1 MYMSRVFDEK
11 DRQEVL
17 DFIISVTK
25 ECDKIIALCL
35 GGSGAQGF
43 TDEKSDLDFV
53 IALDSD
59 ASMLEV
65 MDYMKNIISSKYET
79 LYFSQSEA
87 AHLQCYVLSD
97 MLEIDI
103 GFGCYEYAA
112 ARKASFKVL
121 FDTSGV
127 VEEKMIKSRE
137 WMDNKIY
144 GDKKMKDIK
153 TACDSVWARMMHAAV
168 AINRE
173 CSFRAIGEMEQIR
186 NIYIDLLGD
195 RYYLESNRNHDIDK
209 LPDEEKDALRST
221 FVTGEDS
228 ESLWQSFINLTN
240 LVYKELDGCKVPVPK
255 KMMFEYFESLST
267 YTRSM

>member
-1 MYMSRVFDEK
+1 MKRVFDVE

-17 DFIISVTK
+17 DFITSATK
-25 ECDKIIALCL
+25 ECDKIVALCL
-35 GGSGAQGF
+35 VGSGANGF
-43 TDEKSDLDFV
+43 NDEKSDLDFV

-65 MDYMKNIISSKYET
+65 MDYMKNRMSEKYET

-87 AHLQCYVLSD
+87 AHLQCYVLSN

-127 VEEKMIKSRE
+127 VEAKMIKSRE
-137 WMDNKIY
+137 WMDDKIY
-144 GDKKMKDIK
+144 GDKKEKDIK
-153 TACDSVWARMMHAAV
+153 TACNSVWARMMHAAV
-168 AINRE
+168 AIDRK
-173 CSFRAIGEMEQIR
+173 CYFRAIGEMEQIR

-195 RYYLESNRNHDIDK
+195 RYCLESNRNHDIDK
-209 LPDEEKDALRST
+209 LPDEEKEALRST

-228 ESLWQSFINLTN
+228 ESLWQSLINLTN

-255 KMMFEYFESLST
+255 KMMFEYFESLNT